1 MKRYIFALLLAVIS
15 FSTVSAQSSMT
26 DDQVMQFVLK
36 ERSAGTSQAQIV
48 TKLMQKGVDINQ
60 LRRIKAKYERQS
72 KNGGLG
78 LVKDE
83 TVGKT
88 EDGMRVNN
96 GDTRETLA
104 MKGSKSKLKG
114 KNSKYNKYNK
124 YNKYKKKN
132 SKSTDND
139 VNEKSSQRVGA
150 VKSKKIKTSN
160 GTYEDED
167 DEFFDEMNNGVGDLL
182 SDEFLPEDFM
192 MEDEDPTLYRGRK
205 VFGRDIFNKED
216 LTFEPVMNIATPQSY
231 VVGPGDEVKVDIY
244 GASQKSSTYTVTP
257 DGDIVIDGYGP
268 INLSGLTV
276 KQANARL
283 RSTLGS
289 RYSSSSIKLTL
300 GQTRT
305 ITVNVMGE
313 VQNPGT
319 YSLSAFASV
328 FHALYMAGGVS
339 SIGTLRSIKVF
350 RNGKEISVVD
360 VYDYILNGKL
370 SGNVRLQDND
380 VIMVGPYECIVDIA
394 GKVKR
399 PMYYEM
405 KKNESVQT
413 LLKYAGSFAG
423 DAYTK
428 SVRVVRKNGSR
439 YGVFNVQEFDMGS
452 FHLADGDSVTV
463 DSIIPRYENMVEVK
477 GAVFRPGMYQ
487 LGGNITTVRSLIES
501 ADGLTEDAFT
511 NRGVIHRMKEDRTLK
526 VISVDVQGIL
536 DGKTADIT
544 LKNEDVLFIPSK
556 SERQENRTVTIHGE
570 VLYPGVYKY
579 ADNETLEDF
588 VLQAGGLKESASTV
602 KVDVSRRV
610 SNRKALT
617 RDSLIAK
624 TYSFALKDGFV
635 IDGQPGFTLEPYD
648 EVYVRKSPS
657 YLVQQNVSIE
667 GEVNFPGTYALTK
680 SESRLSDIVRAS
692 GGTNKLAYV
701 KGARLERRITP
712 EERTRMEQVLKMAQS
727 QTATN
732 DTIDID
738 QLDLG
743 DTYYVGIQLD
753 KAIESPGSDY
763 DLTLREGDRI
773 IVPEYTNTVKVSGNV
788 LYPNTI
794 AYKKGKGARYY
805 VNQAGGWGARAKK
818 GSTYIVHMNGT
829 VNQMGKGE
837 KPTPGS
843 EVIVP
848 TKPKSEY
855 NKLQM
860 WLAVASSTASIA
872 TMLVM
877 IANLVK

>member
-1 MKRYIFALLLAVIS
+1 MKRYLFALFIAVFS
-15 FSTVSAQSSMT
+15 FSIVSAQSSMT
-26 DDQVMQFVLK
+26 DEQIMQFVVK
-36 ERSAGTSQAQIV
+36 EHKAGASQSQIV
-48 TKLMQKGVDINQ
+48 TKLMQKGVDISQ
-60 LRRIKAKYERQS
+60 IRRIKAKYERLS

-78 LVKDE
+78 LVMDE
-83 TVGKT
+83 TVGKAEET
-88 EDGMRVNN
+88 MRSNN
-96 GDTRETLA
+96 GDTRESLGLA
-104 MKGSKSKLKG
+104 KNGKTKLKNKKKNG
-114 KNSKYNKYNK
+114 KNSKS
-124 YNKYKKKN
+124 
-132 SKSTDND
+132 SKD
-139 VNEKSSQRVGA
+139 VNEKSSQRMGA
-150 VKSKKIKTSN
+150 VKSAKGKNVN
-160 GTYEDED
+160 GLPDEED
-167 DEFFDEMNNGVGDLL
+167 DELFDEMSNGVGDLL
-182 SDEFLPEDFM
+182 NDDMISEDMFL
-192 MEDEDPTLYRGRK
+192 EDEDPTLYRGRK

-244 GASQKSSTYTVTP
+244 GASQKSTSYTVSP

-339 SIGTLRSIKVF
+339 SIGTLRNIKVF

-370 SGNVRLQDND
+370 SGNVRLHDND
-380 VIMVGPYECIVDIA
+380 VIMVGPYECIVDVA

-399 PMYYEM
+399 PMFYEM

-413 LLKYAGSFAG
+413 LLKYAGYYAAG
-423 DAYTK
+423 AYTK
-428 SVRVVRKNGSR
+428 SVRVVRKSGSR

-463 DSIIPRYENMVEVK
+463 DSIIPRYENMVEIK

-487 LGGNITTVRSLIES
+487 LGGNITTVRSLIEN
-501 ADGLTEDAFT
+501 ADGVTEDAFT
-511 NRGVIHRMKEDRTLK
+511 TRGVMHRMNEDRTLK
-526 VISVDVQGIL
+526 VLSVDVRGIL
-536 DGKTADIT
+536 AGTTADIP

-556 SERQENRTVTIHGE
+556 SERQENRTITIHGE
-570 VLYPGVYKY
+570 VHYPGVYKY

-588 VLQAGGLKESASTV
+588 VVQAGGLKESASTV

-657 YLVQQNVSIE
+657 YSVQQNVSIE
-667 GEVNFPGTYALTK
+667 GEVNFPGTYALSK
-680 SESRLSDIVRAS
+680 QESRLSDLVRAS

-727 QTATN
+727 QVATD

-805 VNQAGGWGARAKK
+805 VNQAGGWGQHAKK

-848 TKPKSEY
+848 TKPKSEV

-860 WLAVASSTASIA
+860 WLAIGTSTASIA
-872 TMLVM
+872 TMLVT

>member
-1 MKRYIFALLLAVIS
+1 MKRYIFVLLLAVIS
-15 FSTVSAQSSMT
+15 FSTMSAQSSMT

-36 ERSAGTSQAQIV
+36 ERSAGTSQSQIV

-60 LRRIKAKYERQS
+60 LRRIKSKYERQS

-88 EDGMRVNN
+88 EDVMRVNN
-96 GDTRETLA
+96 GDTREALA

-114 KNSKYNKYNK
+114 KNSRYNK

-132 SKSTDND
+132 SKSTDKD

-167 DEFFDEMNNGVGDLL
+167 DELFDEMNTGVGDLL

-192 MEDEDPTLYRGRK
+192 MEEEDPTLYRGRK

-350 RNGKEISVVD
+350 RKGKEISVVD

-399 PMYYEM
+399 PMFYEM

-487 LGGNITTVRSLIES
+487 LGDNITTVRSLIES

-536 DGKTADIT
+536 DGKTADIP

-556 SERQENRTVTIHGE
+556 SERQENRTITIHGE

>member
-1 MKRYIFALLLAVIS
+1 MKRYFLALLIAVIS
-15 FSTVSAQSSMT
+15 FSTVSAQSMT

-36 ERSAGTSQAQIV
+36 EHSAGTSQAQIV

-60 LRRIKAKYERQS
+60 IRRIKAKYERQS

-96 GDTRETLA
+96 GDTKESLA
-104 MKGSKSKLKG
+104 QKKLNR
-114 KNSKYNKYNK
+114 KNKNKN
-124 YNKYKKKN
+124 KKN
-132 SKSTDND
+132 SKNYREIDEN
-139 VNEKSSQRVGA
+139 SSHRVGA
-150 VKSKKIKTSN
+150 VRNSN
-160 GTYEDED
+160 AKNENGMYDDED
-167 DEFFDEMNNGVGDLL
+167 NESFDEMNGGVLDLL
-182 SDEFLPEDFM
+182 GDEYLTEDFM
-192 MEDEDPTLYRGRK
+192 MEVDPTYYRGRK

-216 LTFEPVMNIATPQSY
+216 LTFEPVMNIATPQNY

-244 GASQKSSTYTVTP
+244 GASQKSSTYTVSP

-268 INLSGLTV
+268 VNLAGLTV

-283 RSTLGS
+283 RSTVGS
-289 RYSSSSIKLTL
+289 RFSSSSIKLSL

-305 ITVNVMGE
+305 IMVNVMGE

-339 SIGTLRSIKVF
+339 GIGTLRNIKVF
-350 RNGKEISVVD
+350 RNGKEVSTVD

-370 SGNVRLQDND
+370 SGNIRLHDND
-380 VIMVGPYECIVDIA
+380 VIMVGPYDCIVDIA

-405 KKNESVQT
+405 KTGESVQT
-413 LLKYAGSFAG
+413 LLKYAGNFAG

-428 SVRVVRKNGSR
+428 SVRIIRKNGSR
-439 YGVFNVQEFDMGS
+439 YGVFNVQEFDMAS
-452 FHLADGDSVTV
+452 FHVMDGDSVTV

-487 LGGNITTVRSLIES
+487 LGGNITTVRALIEN
-501 ADGLTEDAFT
+501 AEGLLEDAFT
-511 NRGVIHRMKEDRTLK
+511 ARAVMHRMNEDRTLK
-526 VISVDVQGIL
+526 VISVDVKGII
-536 DGKTADIT
+536 DGNVADIP

-556 SERQENRTVTIHGE
+556 SERLESRTITIHGE

-579 ADNETLEDF
+579 AENETLEDF

-602 KVDVSRRV
+602 KVDISRRV
-610 SNRKALT
+610 SNRTALT
-617 RDSLIAK
+617 RDSLISK

-635 IDGQPGFTLEPYD
+635 IDGKPGFVLEPYD

-657 YLVQQNVSIE
+657 YSIQQNVSIE
-667 GEVNFPGTYALTK
+667 GEVNFPGTYALAK
-680 SESRLSDIVRAS
+680 QESRLSDLVKAA
-692 GGTNKLAYV
+692 GGTNRLAYV
-701 KGARLERRITP
+701 KGARLERKITP

-727 QTATN
+727 QSDGE
-732 DTIDID
+732 DTIDVRK
-738 QLDLG
+738 LDLG

-753 KAIESPGSDY
+753 KAIESPGSDF
-763 DLTLREGDRI
+763 DLTLRESDRI

-805 VNQAGGWGARAKK
+805 VNQAGGWGSRAKK

-848 TKPKSEY
+848 TKPKSEN
-855 NKLQM
+855 NKLSQ
-860 WLAVASSTASIA
+860 WLAIGTSTASIA
-872 TMLVM
+872 TMVAT
-877 IANLVK
+877 IANLIK

>member
-1 MKRYIFALLLAVIS
+1 MKRYIFVLLLAVIS
-15 FSTVSAQSSMT
+15 FSTVSAQSSMS
-26 DDQVMQFVLK
+26 DDQVMQFVIK
-36 ERSAGTSQAQIV
+36 EHTAGTSQAQIV

-88 EDGMRVNN
+88 EDGLRTNN
-96 GDTRETLA
+96 GDTRESLA
-104 MKGSKSKLKG
+104 MKGSKNKLKG
-114 KNSKYNKYNK
+114 KNSKYYNK
-124 YNKYKKKN
+124 YKNKKKN

-167 DEFFDEMNNGVGDLL
+167 DELYDEMNNGVVDLL
-182 SDEFLPEDFM
+182 SDEFLLEDFM
-192 MEDEDPTLYRGRK
+192 MEEEDPTLYRGRK

-289 RYSSSSIKLTL
+289 RYSSSSVKLTL

-319 YSLSAFASV
+319 YTLSAFASV

-428 SVRVVRKNGSR
+428 AVRVIRKNGSR

-536 DGKTADIT
+536 DGKIADIP
-544 LKNEDVLFIPSK
+544 LKNEDVLFVPSK
-556 SERQENRTVTIHGE
+556 SERQENRTITIHGE

-680 SESRLSDIVRAS
+680 SESRLSDLVKAS

-753 KAIESPGSDY
+753 KALEAPGSDY
-763 DLTLREGDRI
+763 DLTLREGDRVV
-773 IVPEYTNTVKVSGNV
+773 VPEYTNTVKVSGNV

-829 VNQMGKGE
+829 VNQMGRGE

>member
-1 MKRYIFALLLAVIS
+1 MKRYILVLFLAVIS
-15 FSTVSAQSSMT
+15 FSTISAQSSMT

-36 ERSAGTSQAQIV
+36 EHAAGTSQAQIV

-60 LRRIKAKYERQS
+60 IRRIKAKYERQS

-88 EDGMRVNN
+88 EDGLRTNN
-96 GDTRETLA
+96 GDTKESLA
-104 MKGSKSKLKG
+104 QRSMMKKNKLKN
-114 KNSKYNKYNK
+114 KNKN
-124 YNKYKKKN
+124 KKKN
-132 SKSTDND
+132 KNGQQIKDANDN
-139 VNEKSSQRVGA
+139 SSQRVGA
-150 VKSKKIKTSN
+150 VKTARKSGIN
-160 GTYEDED
+160 GTYEEED
-167 DEFFDEMNNGVGDLL
+167 DELYDEMNNGVVDLL
-182 SDEFLPEDFM
+182 GEEFLPEDLL
-192 MEDEDPTLYRGRK
+192 MEEIDPTLYRGRK

-244 GASQKSSTYTVTP
+244 GASQKSTTYTVTP
-257 DGDIVIDGYGP
+257 DGDIVVDGYGP
-268 INLSGLTV
+268 INISGLTV
-276 KQANARL
+276 KQANARI

-289 RYSSSSIKLTL
+289 RYSSSSIKMTL

-313 VQNPGT
+313 VQTPGT
-319 YSLSAFASV
+319 YTLSAFASV

-339 SIGTLRSIKVF
+339 SIGTLRNIKVF

-380 VIMVGPYECIVDIA
+380 VIVVGPYECIVDIA

-405 KKNESVQT
+405 KKTESVQT
-413 LLKYAGSFAG
+413 LLKYAGYFAG

-428 SVRVVRKNGSR
+428 SVRVIRKNGSR
-439 YGVFNVQEFDMGS
+439 YGVFNVQEFDMNS

-526 VISVDVQGIL
+526 VISVDVQGII
-536 DGKTADIT
+536 DGRVADIP
-544 LKNEDVLFIPSK
+544 LKNEDVLFVPSK
-556 SERQENRTVTIHGE
+556 SERQENRTITIHGE

-588 VLQAGGLKESASTV
+588 VVQAGGLKESASTV

-617 RDSLIAK
+617 RDSVIAK

-635 IDGQPGFTLEPYD
+635 VDGQPGFTLEPYD

-657 YLVQQNVSIE
+657 YTIQQNVSIE

-712 EERTRMEQVLKMAQS
+712 EERTRMEQVLKMAQFQS
-727 QTATN
+727 KTEE
-732 DTIDID
+732 DTIDVSK
-738 QLDLG
+738 LDLG

-753 KAIESPGSDY
+753 KALEAPGSDY
-763 DLTLREGDRI
+763 DLTLREGDKI

-788 LYPNTI
+788 LYPNTV

-805 VNQAGGWGARAKK
+805 VNQAGGWGIRAKK

-848 TKPKSEY
+848 TKPKSEV

-860 WLAVASSTASIA
+860 WLAIGSSTAAIA
-872 TMLVM
+872 TMLVS
-877 IANLVK
+877 IVNLSK

>member
-1 MKRYIFALLLAVIS
+1 MKRYLFALLIAVIS

-26 DDQVMQFVLK
+26 DDQVMQFVIK
-36 ERSAGTSQAQIV
+36 EHAAGTSQSQIV

-78 LVKDE
+78 LVTDE

-88 EDGMRVNN
+88 EDGLRTNN
-96 GDTRETLA
+96 GDTRESLA
-104 MKGSKSKLKG
+104 MKGSKNKSKG
-114 KNSKYNKYNK
+114 KSSKYYNKYKN
-124 YNKYKKKN
+124 KKKN

-167 DEFFDEMNNGVGDLL
+167 DELYDEMNNGVVDLL

-192 MEDEDPTLYRGRK
+192 MEEDPTLYRGRK

-289 RYSSSSIKLTL
+289 RYSSSSVKLTL

-319 YSLSAFASV
+319 YTLSAFASV

-428 SVRVVRKNGSR
+428 AVRVIRKNGSR

-536 DGKTADIT
+536 DGKIADIP
-544 LKNEDVLFIPSK
+544 LKNEDVLFVPSK
-556 SERQENRTVTIHGE
+556 SERQENRTITIHGE

-680 SESRLSDIVRAS
+680 SESRLSDLVKAS

-753 KAIESPGSDY
+753 KALEAPGSDY
-763 DLTLREGDRI
+763 DLTLREGDRVV
-773 IVPEYTNTVKVSGNV
+773 VPEYTNTVKVSGNV

-829 VNQMGKGE
+829 VNQMGRGE

>member
-1 MKRYIFALLLAVIS
+1 MKRYLFVLLVAVIS

-36 ERSAGTSQAQIV
+36 EHNAGTSQSQIV

-60 LRRIKAKYERQS
+60 IRRIKAKYERQS

-83 TVGKT
+83 TVGRT
-88 EDGMRVNN
+88 EDGLRTNN
-96 GDTRETLA
+96 GDTKETLA
-104 MKGSKSKLKG
+104 QKSMMKKNKLK
-114 KNSKYNKYNK
+114 NKK
-124 YNKYKKKN
+124 KKKN
-132 SKSTDND
+132 GKQLKE
-139 VNEKSSQRVGA
+139 VNENSSQRVGA
-150 VKSKKIKTSN
+150 VKTARKKSMN
-160 GTYEDED
+160 GSYYEDED
-167 DEFFDEMNNGVGDLL
+167 DELYDEMDNGVVELL
-182 SDEFLPEDFM
+182 GEEFLPEELLPEDF
-192 MEDEDPTLYRGRK
+192 DPTLYRGRK

-216 LTFEPVMNIATPQSY
+216 LTFEPVMNIATPQTY

-244 GASQKSSTYTVTP
+244 GASQKSSTYIVSP
-257 DGDIVIDGYGP
+257 DGDIVVEDYGP
-268 INLSGLTV
+268 INISGLTV
-276 KQANARL
+276 RQANARI

-289 RYSSSSIKLTL
+289 RYSSSSIKMTL

-319 YSLSAFASV
+319 YSLSAFATV

-339 SIGTLRSIKVF
+339 GIGTLRNIKVF

-380 VIMVGPYECIVDIA
+380 VIVVGPYECIVDIA

-413 LLKYAGSFAG
+413 LLKYAGYFAG

-428 SVRVVRKNGSR
+428 SVRVIRKNGSR
-439 YGVFNVQEFDMGS
+439 YGVFNVQEFDMNS

-501 ADGLTEDAFT
+501 ADGLKEDAFT

-526 VISVDVQGIL
+526 VISVDVQGII
-536 DGKTADIT
+536 DGKIADIP

-556 SERQENRTVTIHGE
+556 SERQENRTITIHGE

-588 VLQAGGLKESASTV
+588 VVQAGGLKESASTV

-617 RDSLIAK
+617 RDSVIAK

-635 IDGQPGFTLEPYD
+635 VDGQPGFTLEPFD

-657 YLVQQNVSIE
+657 YSVQQNVSIE

-680 SESRLSDIVRAS
+680 SESRLSDIVKAS
-692 GGTNKLAYV
+692 GGTNQLAYV

-712 EERTRMEQVLKMAQS
+712 EERTRMEQVLKMAQFQS
-727 QTATN
+727 KTEE
-732 DTIDID
+732 DTIDVSK
-738 QLDLG
+738 LDLG

-753 KAIESPGSDY
+753 KALEAPGSDY
-763 DLTLREGDRI
+763 DLTLREGDKI

-788 LYPNTI
+788 LYPNTV

-805 VNQAGGWGARAKK
+805 VNQAGGWGIRAKK

-848 TKPKSEY
+848 TKPKSEV

-860 WLAVASSTASIA
+860 WLAIGSSTASIA
-872 TMLVM
+872 TMLVS
-877 IANLVK
+877 IVNLSR

>member
-1 MKRYIFALLLAVIS
+1 MKRYILVLLLAVIS
-15 FSTVSAQSSMT
+15 FSTISAQSSMT

-36 ERSAGTSQAQIV
+36 EHTAGTSQAQIV
-48 TKLMQKGVDINQ
+48 TKLMQKGVDISQ
-60 LRRIKAKYERQS
+60 IRRIKAKYERQS

-88 EDGMRVNN
+88 EDGLRTNN
-96 GDTRETLA
+96 GDTKESIAQRSM
-104 MKGSKSKLKG
+104 MK
-114 KNSKYNKYNK
+114 KNNQKN
-124 YNKYKKKN
+124 KKKN
-132 SKSTDND
+132 KNGQQIKDAKDN
-139 VNEKSSQRVGA
+139 SSQRVGA
-150 VKSKKIKTSN
+150 VKTARKTGVN
-160 GTYEDED
+160 GTYEEED
-167 DEFFDEMNNGVGDLL
+167 DELYDEMNNGVVDLL
-182 SDEFLPEDFM
+182 GEEFLPEDLL
-192 MEDEDPTLYRGRK
+192 MEEEDPTLYRGRK

-244 GASQKSSTYTVTP
+244 GASQKSTTYTVTP

-268 INLSGLTV
+268 INISGLTV
-276 KQANARL
+276 KQANARI

-289 RYSSSSIKLTL
+289 RYSSSSIKMTL

-313 VQNPGT
+313 VQTPGT
-319 YSLSAFASV
+319 YTLSAFASV

-339 SIGTLRSIKVF
+339 SIGTLRNIKVF

-380 VIMVGPYECIVDIA
+380 VIVVGPYECIVDIA

-405 KKNESVQT
+405 KKSESVQT
-413 LLKYAGSFAG
+413 LLKYAGYFAG

-428 SVRVVRKNGSR
+428 SVRVIRKNGSR
-439 YGVFNVQEFDMGS
+439 YGVFNVQEFDMNS

-463 DSIIPRYENMVEVK
+463 DSIIPRYENMVEIK

-501 ADGLTEDAFT
+501 ADGLMEDAFT

-526 VISVDVQGIL
+526 VISVDVQGII
-536 DGKTADIT
+536 DGKVADIP
-544 LKNEDVLFIPSK
+544 LQNEDVLFIPSK
-556 SERQENRTVTIHGE
+556 SERQENRTITIHGE

-588 VLQAGGLKESASTV
+588 VVQAGGLKESASTV

-617 RDSLIAK
+617 RDSVIAK

-635 IDGQPGFTLEPYD
+635 VDGQPGFTLEPYD

-657 YLVQQNVSIE
+657 YTIQQNVSIE

-680 SESRLSDIVRAS
+680 SESRLSDLVKAS
-692 GGTNKLAYV
+692 GGTNQLAYI

-712 EERTRMEQVLKMAQS
+712 EERTRMEQVLKMAQFQS
-727 QTATN
+727 ATEK
-732 DTIDID
+732 DTIDVSR
-738 QLDLG
+738 LDLG

-753 KAIESPGSDY
+753 KALEAPGSDY
-763 DLTLREGDRI
+763 DLTLREGDKI

-788 LYPNTI
+788 LYPNTV

-805 VNQAGGWGARAKK
+805 INQAGGWGIRAKK

-848 TKPKSEY
+848 TKAKSEV

-860 WLAVASSTASIA
+860 WLAVGSSTASIA
-872 TMLVM
+872 TMLVT
-877 IANLVK
+877 IFNLTKR

>member
-1 MKRYIFALLLAVIS
+1 MKRYILVLFLAVIS
-15 FSTVSAQSSMT
+15 FSTMSAQSSMT

-36 ERSAGTSQAQIV
+36 EHAAGTSQAQIV

-60 LRRIKAKYERQS
+60 IRRIKAKYERQS

-88 EDGMRVNN
+88 EDGLRTNN
-96 GDTRETLA
+96 GDTKESLA
-104 MKGSKSKLKG
+104 QRSMMK
-114 KNSKYNKYNK
+114 KNKQKN
-124 YNKYKKKN
+124 KKKN
-132 SKSTDND
+132 KNKNGQQIKDANDN
-139 VNEKSSQRVGA
+139 SSQRVGA
-150 VKSKKIKTSN
+150 VKTARKSGIN
-160 GTYEDED
+160 GTYEEED
-167 DEFFDEMNNGVGDLL
+167 DELYDEMNNGVVDLL
-182 SDEFLPEDFM
+182 GEEFLPEDLI
-192 MEDEDPTLYRGRK
+192 MEDMDPTLYRGRK
-205 VFGRDIFNKED
+205 VFGRDIFNKDD

-257 DGDIVIDGYGP
+257 DGDIVVDGYGP
-268 INLSGLTV
+268 INISGLTV
-276 KQANARL
+276 KQANARI

-289 RYSSSSIKLTL
+289 RYSSSSIKMTL

-319 YSLSAFASV
+319 YTLSAFASV

-339 SIGTLRSIKVF
+339 SIGTLRNIKVF

-380 VIMVGPYECIVDIA
+380 VIVVGPYECIVDIA

-405 KKNESVQT
+405 KKSESVQT
-413 LLKYAGSFAG
+413 LLKYAGYFAG

-428 SVRVVRKNGSR
+428 SVRVIRKNGSR
-439 YGVFNVQEFDMGS
+439 YGVFNVQEFDMNS

-526 VISVDVQGIL
+526 VISVDVQGII
-536 DGKTADIT
+536 DGRVADIP

-556 SERQENRTVTIHGE
+556 SERQENRTITIHGE

-588 VLQAGGLKESASTV
+588 VVQAGGLKESASTV

-617 RDSLIAK
+617 RDSVIAK

-635 IDGQPGFTLEPYD
+635 VDGQPGFTLEPYD

-657 YLVQQNVSIE
+657 YLVQQNVSIRSE
-667 GEVNFPGTYALTK
+667 ELLNFSSAPSKCFRCSFCSLMAL
-680 SESRLSDIVRAS
+680 A
-692 GGTNKLAYV
+692 
-701 KGARLERRITP
+701 
-712 EERTRMEQVLKMAQS
+712 
-727 QTATN
+727 
-732 DTIDID
+732 
-738 QLDLG
+738 
-743 DTYYVGIQLD
+743 
-753 KAIESPGSDY
+753 
-763 DLTLREGDRI
+763 
-773 IVPEYTNTVKVSGNV
+773 
-788 LYPNTI
+788 
-794 AYKKGKGARYY
+794 
-805 VNQAGGWGARAKK
+805 
-818 GSTYIVHMNGT
+818 
-829 VNQMGKGE
+829 
-837 KPTPGS
+837 
-843 EVIVP
+843 
-848 TKPKSEY
+848 
-855 NKLQM
+855 
-860 WLAVASSTASIA
+860 
-872 TMLVM
+872 
-877 IANLVK
+877 

>member
-1 MKRYIFALLLAVIS
+1 MKRYIFILLLAVIS

-36 ERSAGTSQAQIV
+36 EHAAGTSQAQIV

-60 LRRIKAKYERQS
+60 IRRIKAKYERQS

-88 EDGMRVNN
+88 EDGLRTNN
-96 GDTRETLA
+96 GDTKESLA
-104 MKGSKSKLKG
+104 QRSMMK
-114 KNSKYNKYNK
+114 KNKQKN
-124 YNKYKKKN
+124 KKKN
-132 SKSTDND
+132 KNKNGQQIKDANDN
-139 VNEKSSQRVGA
+139 SSQRVGA
-150 VKSKKIKTSN
+150 VKTARKSGIN
-160 GTYEDED
+160 GTYDEED
-167 DEFFDEMNNGVGDLL
+167 DELYDEMNNGVVDLL
-182 SDEFLPEDFM
+182 GEEFLPEDLI
-192 MEDEDPTLYRGRK
+192 MEDMDPTLYRGRK

-257 DGDIVIDGYGP
+257 DGDIVVDGYGP
-268 INLSGLTV
+268 INISGLTV
-276 KQANARL
+276 KQANARI

-289 RYSSSSIKLTL
+289 RYSSSSIKMTL

-313 VQNPGT
+313 VQTPGT
-319 YSLSAFASV
+319 YTLSAFASV

-339 SIGTLRSIKVF
+339 SIGTLRNIKVF

-380 VIMVGPYECIVDIA
+380 VIVVGPYECIVDIA

-405 KKNESVQT
+405 KKSESVQT
-413 LLKYAGSFAG
+413 LLKYAGYFAG

-428 SVRVVRKNGSR
+428 SVRVIRKNGSR

-463 DSIIPRYENMVEVK
+463 DSIIPRYENMVEIK

-526 VISVDVQGIL
+526 VISVDVQGII
-536 DGKTADIT
+536 DGRVADIP

-556 SERQENRTVTIHGE
+556 SERQENRTITIHGE

-588 VLQAGGLKESASTV
+588 VVQAGGLKESASTV

-617 RDSLIAK
+617 RDSVIAK

-635 IDGQPGFTLEPYD
+635 VDGQPGFTLEPYD

-657 YLVQQNVSIE
+657 YTIQQNVSIE

-712 EERTRMEQVLKMAQS
+712 EERTRMEQVLKMAQFQS
-727 QTATN
+727 KTEE
-732 DTIDID
+732 DTIDVSK
-738 QLDLG
+738 LDLG

-753 KAIESPGSDY
+753 KALEAPGSDY
-763 DLTLREGDRI
+763 DLTLREGDKI

-788 LYPNTI
+788 LYPNTV

-805 VNQAGGWGARAKK
+805 VNQAGGWGIRAKK

-848 TKPKSEY
+848 TKPKSEV

-860 WLAVASSTASIA
+860 WLAIGSSTAAIA
-872 TMLVM
+872 TMLVS
-877 IANLVK
+877 IVNLSK

>member
-1 MKRYIFALLLAVIS
+1 MKRYIFALLVAVIS
-15 FSTVSAQSSMT
+15 FSTVSAQSSMS
-26 DDQVMQFVLK
+26 DDQVMQFVIK
-36 ERSAGTSQAQIV
+36 EHTAGTSQAQIV

-60 LRRIKAKYERQS
+60 IRRIKAKYERQS

-83 TVGKT
+83 TVGRT
-88 EDGMRVNN
+88 EDGLRTNN
-96 GDTRETLA
+96 GDTKESLA
-104 MKGSKSKLKG
+104 QRSIMKKNKLK
-114 KNSKYNKYNK
+114 N
-124 YNKYKKKN
+124 KKKN
-132 SKSTDND
+132 KNGQQQKEVNDN
-139 VNEKSSQRVGA
+139 SSQRVGA
-150 VKSKKIKTSN
+150 VKTARKTGVN
-160 GTYEDED
+160 GTYDEED
-167 DEFFDEMNNGVGDLL
+167 DELYDEMNNGVVDLL
-182 SDEFLPEDFM
+182 GEEFLPEDLL
-192 MEDEDPTLYRGRK
+192 MEEEDPTLYRGRK

-244 GASQKSSTYTVTP
+244 GASQKSTVYTVSP
-257 DGDIVIDGYGP
+257 DGDIVIEGYGP
-268 INLSGLTV
+268 INISGLTV
-276 KQANARL
+276 KQANARI

-289 RYSSSSIKLTL
+289 RYSSSSIKMTL

-339 SIGTLRSIKVF
+339 GIGTLRNIKVF

-380 VIMVGPYECIVDIA
+380 VIVVGPYECIVDIA

-405 KKNESVQT
+405 KKDESVQT
-413 LLKYAGSFAG
+413 LLKYAGYFAG

-428 SVRVVRKNGSR
+428 SVRVIRKNGSR
-439 YGVFNVQEFDMGS
+439 YGVFNVQEFDMNS
-452 FHLADGDSVTV
+452 FHLVDGDSVTV

-501 ADGLTEDAFT
+501 ADGLMEDAFT

-526 VISVDVQGIL
+526 VISVDVQGII
-536 DGKTADIT
+536 DGKTADIP
-544 LKNEDVLFIPSK
+544 LQNEDVLFIPSK
-556 SERQENRTVTIHGE
+556 SERQENRTITIHGE

-588 VLQAGGLKESASTV
+588 VVQAGGLKESASTV
-602 KVDVSRRV
+602 RVDISRRV

-617 RDSLIAK
+617 RDSVIAK

-635 IDGQPGFTLEPYD
+635 VDGQPGFTLEPYD

-657 YLVQQNVSIE
+657 YSVQQNVSIV

-680 SESRLSDIVRAS
+680 SESRLSDLVKAS
-692 GGTNKLAYV
+692 GGANQLAYV

-712 EERTRMEQVLKMAQS
+712 EERTRMEQVLKMAQFQS
-727 QTATN
+727 ATEE
-732 DTIDID
+732 DTIDISK
-738 QLDLG
+738 LDIG

-753 KAIESPGSDY
+753 KALEAPGSDY

-788 LYPNTI
+788 LYPNTV

-805 VNQAGGWGARAKK
+805 VNQAGGWGIRAKK

-848 TKPKSEY
+848 TKAKSEV

-860 WLAVASSTASIA
+860 WLAVGSSTASIA
-872 TMLVM
+872 TMLVS
-877 IANLVK
+877 IVNLTRR

>member
-1 MKRYIFALLLAVIS
+1 MKKYLFALLLAVVS

-36 ERSAGTSQAQIV
+36 EHSAGTSQAQIV

-60 LRRIKAKYERQS
+60 IRRIKAKYERQS

-88 EDGMRVNN
+88 EDGMRTNN
-96 GDTRETLA
+96 GDTKESLIQ
-104 MKGSKSKLKG
+104 KSILKKNKLK
-114 KNSKYNKYNK
+114 NKK
-124 YNKYKKKN
+124 KKKN
-132 SKSTDND
+132 GQLLKDA
-139 VNEKSSQRVGA
+139 NENSSQRIGA
-150 VKSKKIKTSN
+150 VKTTKKKKSLS
-160 GTYEDED
+160 GTYYEED
-167 DEFFDEMNNGVGDLL
+167 DDELYDEMDNGVENLL
-182 SDEFLPEDFM
+182 TDEFLPDDLLE
-192 MEDEDPTLYRGRK
+192 EDEDPTLYRGRK

-244 GASQKSSTYTVTP
+244 GASQKSSTYTVSP

-268 INLSGLTV
+268 INISGLTV
-276 KQANARL
+276 KQANARI

-289 RYSSSSIKLTL
+289 RYSSSSIKMTL

-328 FHALYMAGGVS
+328 FHALYMAGGIS
-339 SIGTLRSIKVF
+339 SIGTLRNIKVF

-380 VIMVGPYECIVDIA
+380 VIVVGPYECIVDIA

-405 KKNESVQT
+405 KKSESVQT
-413 LLKYAGSFAG
+413 LLKYAGYFAG

-428 SVRVVRKNGSR
+428 SVRVIRKNGSR
-439 YGVFNVQEFDMGS
+439 YGVFNVQEFDMNS

-526 VISVDVQGIL
+526 VISVDVQGVL
-536 DGKTADIT
+536 DGKIADIP
-544 LKNEDVLFIPSK
+544 LQNEDVLFVPSK
-556 SERQENRTVTIHGE
+556 AERQENRTITIHGE

-588 VLQAGGLKESASTV
+588 VIQAGGLKESASTV

-617 RDSLIAK
+617 RDSVIAK

-635 IDGQPGFTLEPYD
+635 VDGQPGFTLEPYD
-648 EVYVRKSPS
+648 EVFVRKSPS
-657 YLVQQNVSIE
+657 YSVQQNVSIE

-680 SESRLSDIVRAS
+680 SESRLSDIVKAS
-692 GGTNKLAYV
+692 GGTNQLAYI

-712 EERTRMEQVLKMAQS
+712 EERTRMEQVLKMAQFQS
-727 QTATN
+727 IK
-732 DTIDID
+732 DEDSIDISK
-738 QLDLG
+738 LDIG

-753 KAIESPGSDY
+753 KALEAPGSDY

-788 LYPNTI
+788 LYPNTV

-805 VNQAGGWGARAKK
+805 VNQAGGWGTRAKK

-848 TKPKSEY
+848 TKAKSET

-860 WLAVASSTASIA
+860 WLAVGSSTASIA
-872 TMLVM
+872 TMLVS
-877 IANLVK
+877 IVNLTRR

>member
-1 MKRYIFALLLAVIS
+1 
-15 FSTVSAQSSMT
+15 MT

-36 ERSAGTSQAQIV
+36 EHAAGTSQAQIV

-60 LRRIKAKYERQS
+60 IRRIKAKYERQS

-88 EDGMRVNN
+88 EDGLRTNN
-96 GDTRETLA
+96 GDTKESLA
-104 MKGSKSKLKG
+104 QRSMMK
-114 KNSKYNKYNK
+114 KNKQKN
-124 YNKYKKKN
+124 KKKN
-132 SKSTDND
+132 KNKNGQQLKDANDN
-139 VNEKSSQRVGA
+139 SSQRVGA
-150 VKSKKIKTSN
+150 VKTARKSGVN
-160 GTYEDED
+160 GTYDEED
-167 DEFFDEMNNGVGDLL
+167 DELYDEMNNGVVDLL
-182 SDEFLPEDFM
+182 GEEFLPEELI
-192 MEDEDPTLYRGRK
+192 MEDMDPTLYRGRK

-257 DGDIVIDGYGP
+257 DGDIVVDGYGP
-268 INLSGLTV
+268 INISGLTV
-276 KQANARL
+276 KQANARI

-289 RYSSSSIKLTL
+289 RYSSSSIKMTL

-313 VQNPGT
+313 VQTPGT
-319 YSLSAFASV
+319 YTLSAFASV

-339 SIGTLRSIKVF
+339 SIGTLRNIKVF

-370 SGNVRLQDND
+370 SGNVRLHDND
-380 VIMVGPYECIVDIA
+380 VIVVGPYECIVDIA

-405 KKNESVQT
+405 KKSESVQT
-413 LLKYAGSFAG
+413 LLKYAGYFAG

-428 SVRVVRKNGSR
+428 SVRVIRKNGSR

-526 VISVDVQGIL
+526 VISVDVQGII
-536 DGKTADIT
+536 DGRVADIP

-556 SERQENRTVTIHGE
+556 SERQENRTITIHGE

-579 ADNETLEDF
+579 ADHETLEDF
-588 VLQAGGLKESASTV
+588 VVQAGGLKESASTV

-617 RDSLIAK
+617 RDSVIAK

-635 IDGQPGFTLEPYD
+635 VDGQPGFTLEPYD

-657 YLVQQNVSIE
+657 YTIQQNVSIE

-712 EERTRMEQVLKMAQS
+712 EERTRMEQVLKMAQFQS
-727 QTATN
+727 KTEE
-732 DTIDID
+732 DTIDVSK
-738 QLDLG
+738 LDLG

-753 KAIESPGSDY
+753 KALEAPGSDY
-763 DLTLREGDRI
+763 DLTLREGDKI

-788 LYPNTI
+788 LYPNTV

-805 VNQAGGWGARAKK
+805 VNQAGGWGIRAKK

-848 TKPKSEY
+848 TKPKSEV

-860 WLAVASSTASIA
+860 WLAIGSSTAAIA
-872 TMLVM
+872 TMLVS
-877 IANLVK
+877 IVNLSK

>member
-1 MKRYIFALLLAVIS
+1 MKRYLFALLIAVIS
-15 FSTVSAQSSMT
+15 FSTVSAQSSMS
-26 DDQVMQFVLK
+26 DDQVMQFVIK
-36 ERSAGTSQAQIV
+36 EHTAGTSQAQIV

-60 LRRIKAKYERQS
+60 IRRIKAKYERQS

-83 TVGKT
+83 TVGRT
-88 EDGMRVNN
+88 EDGLRTNN
-96 GDTRETLA
+96 GDTKESLA
-104 MKGSKSKLKG
+104 QRSIMKKNKLK
-114 KNSKYNKYNK
+114 N
-124 YNKYKKKN
+124 KKKN
-132 SKSTDND
+132 KNGQQQKEVNDN
-139 VNEKSSQRVGA
+139 SSQRVGA
-150 VKSKKIKTSN
+150 VKTARKTGVN
-160 GTYEDED
+160 GTYDEED
-167 DEFFDEMNNGVGDLL
+167 DELYDEMNNGVVDLL
-182 SDEFLPEDFM
+182 GEEFLPEDLL
-192 MEDEDPTLYRGRK
+192 MEEEDPTLYRGRK

-244 GASQKSSTYTVTP
+244 GASQKSTVYTVSP
-257 DGDIVIDGYGP
+257 DGDIVIEGYGP
-268 INLSGLTV
+268 INISGLTV
-276 KQANARL
+276 KQANARI

-289 RYSSSSIKLTL
+289 RYSSSSIKMTL

-339 SIGTLRSIKVF
+339 GIGTLRNIKVF

-380 VIMVGPYECIVDIA
+380 VIVVGPYECIVDIA

-405 KKNESVQT
+405 KKDESVQT
-413 LLKYAGSFAG
+413 LLKYAGYFAG

-428 SVRVVRKNGSR
+428 SVRVIRKNGSR
-439 YGVFNVQEFDMGS
+439 YGVFNVQEFDMNS

-501 ADGLTEDAFT
+501 ADGLMEDAFT

-526 VISVDVQGIL
+526 VISVDVQGII
-536 DGKTADIT
+536 DGKTADIP
-544 LKNEDVLFIPSK
+544 LQNEDVLFIPSK
-556 SERQENRTVTIHGE
+556 SERQENRTITIHGE

-588 VLQAGGLKESASTV
+588 VVQAGGLKESASTV
-602 KVDVSRRV
+602 RVDISRRV

-617 RDSLIAK
+617 RDSVIAK

-635 IDGQPGFTLEPYD
+635 VDGQPGFTLEPYD

-657 YLVQQNVSIE
+657 YSVQQNVSIV

-680 SESRLSDIVRAS
+680 SESRLSDLVKAS
-692 GGTNKLAYV
+692 GGANQLAYV

-712 EERTRMEQVLKMAQS
+712 EERTRMEQVLKMAQFQS
-727 QTATN
+727 ATEE
-732 DTIDID
+732 DTIDISK
-738 QLDLG
+738 LDIG

-753 KAIESPGSDY
+753 KALEAPGSDY
-763 DLTLREGDRI
+763 DLTLREGDRV

-805 VNQAGGWGARAKK
+805 VNQAGGWGIRAKK

-848 TKPKSEY
+848 TKAKSEV

-860 WLAVASSTASIA
+860 WLAVGSSTASIA
-872 TMLVM
+872 TMLVS
-877 IANLVK
+877 IVNLTRR

>member
-1 MKRYIFALLLAVIS
+1 MKRYLFALLVAVIS

-36 ERSAGTSQAQIV
+36 EHSAGTSQSQIV

-60 LRRIKAKYERQS
+60 IRRIKAKYERQS

-88 EDGMRVNN
+88 EDGLRTNN
-96 GDTRETLA
+96 GDTKETLA
-104 MKGSKSKLKG
+104 QKSMMKKNKLK
-114 KNSKYNKYNK
+114 NKK
-124 YNKYKKKN
+124 KKKN
-132 SKSTDND
+132 GKQLKE
-139 VNEKSSQRVGA
+139 VNENSSQRVGA
-150 VKSKKIKTSN
+150 VKTARKKSMN
-160 GTYEDED
+160 GSYYEDED
-167 DEFFDEMNNGVGDLL
+167 DELYDEMDNGVVELL
-182 SDEFLPEDFM
+182 GEEFLPE
-192 MEDEDPTLYRGRK
+192 ELLPENLDPTLYRGRK

-216 LTFEPVMNIATPQSY
+216 LTFEPVMNIATPQTY

-244 GASQKSSTYTVTP
+244 GASQKSSTYTVSP
-257 DGDIVIDGYGP
+257 DGDIVVEDYGP
-268 INLSGLTV
+268 INISGLTV
-276 KQANARL
+276 RQANARI

-289 RYSSSSIKLTL
+289 RYSSSSIKMTL

-319 YSLSAFASV
+319 YSLSAFATV

-339 SIGTLRSIKVF
+339 GIGTLRNIKVF

-380 VIMVGPYECIVDIA
+380 VIVVGPYECIVDIA

-413 LLKYAGSFAG
+413 LLKYAGYFAG

-428 SVRVVRKNGSR
+428 SVRVIRKNGSR
-439 YGVFNVQEFDMGS
+439 YGVFNVQEFDMNS

-501 ADGLTEDAFT
+501 ADGLKEDAFT

-526 VISVDVQGIL
+526 VISVDVQGII
-536 DGKTADIT
+536 DGKIADIP

-556 SERQENRTVTIHGE
+556 SERQENRTITIHGE

-588 VLQAGGLKESASTV
+588 VVQAGGLKESASTV

-617 RDSLIAK
+617 RDSVIAK

-635 IDGQPGFTLEPYD
+635 VDGQPGFTLEPFD

-657 YLVQQNVSIE
+657 YSVQQNVSIE

-680 SESRLSDIVRAS
+680 SESRLSDIVKAS
-692 GGTNKLAYV
+692 GGTNQLAYV

-712 EERTRMEQVLKMAQS
+712 EERTRMEQVLKMAQFQS
-727 QTATN
+727 KTEE
-732 DTIDID
+732 DTIDVSK
-738 QLDLG
+738 LDLG

-753 KAIESPGSDY
+753 KALEAPGSDY
-763 DLTLREGDRI
+763 DLTLREGDKI

-788 LYPNTI
+788 LYPNTV

-805 VNQAGGWGARAKK
+805 VNQAGGWGIRAKK

-848 TKPKSEY
+848 TKPKSEV

-860 WLAVASSTASIA
+860 WLAIGSSTASIA
-872 TMLVM
+872 TMLVS
-877 IANLVK
+877 IVNLSK

>member
-1 MKRYIFALLLAVIS
+1 MKRYLFALLVAVIS

-36 ERSAGTSQAQIV
+36 EHNAGTSQSQIV

-60 LRRIKAKYERQS
+60 IRRIKAKYERQS

-88 EDGMRVNN
+88 EDGLRTNN
-96 GDTRETLA
+96 GDTKETLA
-104 MKGSKSKLKG
+104 QKSMMKKNKLK
-114 KNSKYNKYNK
+114 NKK
-124 YNKYKKKN
+124 KKKN
-132 SKSTDND
+132 GKQLKE
-139 VNEKSSQRVGA
+139 VNENSSQRVGA
-150 VKSKKIKTSN
+150 VKTARKKSMN
-160 GTYEDED
+160 GSYYEDED
-167 DEFFDEMNNGVGDLL
+167 DELYDEMDNGVVELL
-182 SDEFLPEDFM
+182 GEEFLPEELLPEDF
-192 MEDEDPTLYRGRK
+192 DPTLYRGRK
-205 VFGRDIFNKED
+205 VLGRDIFNKED
-216 LTFEPVMNIATPQSY
+216 LTFEPVMNIATPQTY

-244 GASQKSSTYTVTP
+244 GASQKSSTYTVSP
-257 DGDIVIDGYGP
+257 DGDIVVEDYGP
-268 INLSGLTV
+268 INISGLTV
-276 KQANARL
+276 RQANARI

-289 RYSSSSIKLTL
+289 RYSSSSIKMTL

-319 YSLSAFASV
+319 YSLSAFATV

-339 SIGTLRSIKVF
+339 GIGTLRNIKVF

-380 VIMVGPYECIVDIA
+380 VIVVGPYECIVDIA

-413 LLKYAGSFAG
+413 LLKYAGYFAG

-428 SVRVVRKNGSR
+428 SVRVIRKNGSR
-439 YGVFNVQEFDMGS
+439 YGVFNVQEFDMNS

-501 ADGLTEDAFT
+501 ADGLKEDAFT

-526 VISVDVQGIL
+526 VISVDVQGII
-536 DGKTADIT
+536 DGKIADIP

-556 SERQENRTVTIHGE
+556 SERQENRTITIHGE

-588 VLQAGGLKESASTV
+588 VVQAGGLKESASTV

-617 RDSLIAK
+617 RDSVIAK

-635 IDGQPGFTLEPYD
+635 VDGQPGFTLEPFD

-657 YLVQQNVSIE
+657 YSVQQNVSIE

-680 SESRLSDIVRAS
+680 SESRLSDIVKAS
-692 GGTNKLAYV
+692 GGTNQLAYV

-712 EERTRMEQVLKMAQS
+712 EERTRMEQVLKMAQFQS
-727 QTATN
+727 KTEE
-732 DTIDID
+732 DTIDVSK
-738 QLDLG
+738 LDLG

-753 KAIESPGSDY
+753 KALEAPGSDY
-763 DLTLREGDRI
+763 DLTLREGDKI

-788 LYPNTI
+788 LYPNTV

-805 VNQAGGWGARAKK
+805 VNQAGGWGIRAKK

-848 TKPKSEY
+848 TKPKSEV

-860 WLAVASSTASIA
+860 WLAIGSSTASIA
-872 TMLVM
+872 TMLVS
-877 IANLVK
+877 IVNLSK

>member
-1 MKRYIFALLLAVIS
+1 MKRYILVLFLAVIG
-15 FSTVSAQSSMT
+15 FSTMSAQSSMT

-36 ERSAGTSQAQIV
+36 EHAAGTSQAQIV

-60 LRRIKAKYERQS
+60 IRRIKAKYERQS

-88 EDGMRVNN
+88 EDGLRTNN
-96 GDTRETLA
+96 GDTKESLA
-104 MKGSKSKLKG
+104 QRSMMK
-114 KNSKYNKYNK
+114 KNKQKN
-124 YNKYKKKN
+124 KKKN
-132 SKSTDND
+132 KNGQQQKEVNDN
-139 VNEKSSQRVGA
+139 SSQRVGA
-150 VKSKKIKTSN
+150 VKTARKTGVN
-160 GTYEDED
+160 GTYDEED
-167 DEFFDEMNNGVGDLL
+167 DELYDEMNNGVVDLL
-182 SDEFLPEDFM
+182 GEEFLPEDLI
-192 MEDEDPTLYRGRK
+192 MEDMDPTLYRGRK

-268 INLSGLTV
+268 INISGLTV
-276 KQANARL
+276 KQANARI

-289 RYSSSSIKLTL
+289 RYSSSSIKMTL

-313 VQNPGT
+313 VQTPGT
-319 YSLSAFASV
+319 YTLSAFASV

-339 SIGTLRSIKVF
+339 SIGTLRNIKVF

-380 VIMVGPYECIVDIA
+380 VIVVGPYECIVDIA

-405 KKNESVQT
+405 KKSESVQT
-413 LLKYAGSFAG
+413 LLKYAGYFAG

-428 SVRVVRKNGSR
+428 SVRVIRKNGSR

-526 VISVDVQGIL
+526 VISVDVQGII
-536 DGKTADIT
+536 DGRVADIP

-556 SERQENRTVTIHGE
+556 SERQENRTITIHGE

-588 VLQAGGLKESASTV
+588 VVQAGGLKESASTV

-617 RDSLIAK
+617 RDSVIAK

-635 IDGQPGFTLEPYD
+635 VDGQPGFTLEPYD

-657 YLVQQNVSIE
+657 YTIQQNVSIE

-712 EERTRMEQVLKMAQS
+712 EERTRMEQVLKMAQFQS
-727 QTATN
+727 KTEE
-732 DTIDID
+732 DTIDVSK
-738 QLDLG
+738 LDLG

-753 KAIESPGSDY
+753 KALEAPGSDY
-763 DLTLREGDRI
+763 DLTLREGDKI

-788 LYPNTI
+788 LYPNTV

-805 VNQAGGWGARAKK
+805 VNQAGGWGIRAKK

-848 TKPKSEY
+848 TKPKSEV

-860 WLAVASSTASIA
+860 WLAIGSSTAAIA
-872 TMLVM
+872 TMLVS
-877 IANLVK
+877 IVNLSK

>member
-1 MKRYIFALLLAVIS
+1 MKRYLFALLIAVIS
-15 FSTVSAQSSMT
+15 FSTVSAQSSMS
-26 DDQVMQFVLK
+26 DDQVMQFMIK
-36 ERSAGTSQAQIV
+36 EHTAGTSQAQIV

-60 LRRIKAKYERQS
+60 IRRIKAKYERQS

-83 TVGKT
+83 TVGRT
-88 EDGMRVNN
+88 EDGLRTNN
-96 GDTRETLA
+96 GDTKESLA
-104 MKGSKSKLKG
+104 QRSIMKKNKLK
-114 KNSKYNKYNK
+114 N
-124 YNKYKKKN
+124 KKKN
-132 SKSTDND
+132 KNGQQQKEVNDN
-139 VNEKSSQRVGA
+139 SSQRVGA
-150 VKSKKIKTSN
+150 VKTARKTGVN
-160 GTYEDED
+160 GTYDEED
-167 DEFFDEMNNGVGDLL
+167 DELYDEMNNGVVDLL
-182 SDEFLPEDFM
+182 GEEFLPEDLL
-192 MEDEDPTLYRGRK
+192 MEEEDPTLYRGRK

-244 GASQKSSTYTVTP
+244 GASQKSTVYTVSP
-257 DGDIVIDGYGP
+257 DGDIVIEGYGP
-268 INLSGLTV
+268 INISGLTV
-276 KQANARL
+276 KQANARI

-289 RYSSSSIKLTL
+289 RYSSSSIKMTL

-339 SIGTLRSIKVF
+339 GIGTLRNIKVF

-380 VIMVGPYECIVDIA
+380 VIVVGPYECIVDIA

-405 KKNESVQT
+405 KKDESVQT
-413 LLKYAGSFAG
+413 LLKYAGYFAG

-428 SVRVVRKNGSR
+428 SVRVIRKNGSR
-439 YGVFNVQEFDMGS
+439 YGVFNVQEFDMNS

-501 ADGLTEDAFT
+501 ADGLMEDAFT

-526 VISVDVQGIL
+526 VISVDVQGII
-536 DGKTADIT
+536 DGKTADIP
-544 LKNEDVLFIPSK
+544 LQNEDVLFIPSK
-556 SERQENRTVTIHGE
+556 SERQENRTITIHGE

-588 VLQAGGLKESASTV
+588 VVQAGGLKESASTV
-602 KVDVSRRV
+602 RVDISRRV

-617 RDSLIAK
+617 RDSVIAK

-635 IDGQPGFTLEPYD
+635 VDGQPGFTLEPYD

-657 YLVQQNVSIE
+657 YSVQQNVSIV

-680 SESRLSDIVRAS
+680 SESRLSDLVKAS
-692 GGTNKLAYV
+692 GGANQLAYV

-712 EERTRMEQVLKMAQS
+712 EERTRMEQVLKMAQFQS
-727 QTATN
+727 ATEE
-732 DTIDID
+732 DTIDISK
-738 QLDLG
+738 LDIG

-753 KAIESPGSDY
+753 KALEAPGSDY
-763 DLTLREGDRI
+763 DLTLREGDRV

-805 VNQAGGWGARAKK
+805 VNQAGGWGIRAKK

-848 TKPKSEY
+848 TKAKSEV

-860 WLAVASSTASIA
+860 WLAVGSSTASIA
-872 TMLVM
+872 TMLVS
-877 IANLVK
+877 IVNLTRR